1 MTDVLGTVAMLALAV
16 KGAYDGVQGNKMQ
29 CELLNDHVQRVATV
43 LRGIA
48 PSMMKDISS
57 NPAISSL
64 VETLRSAADLIT
76 GFKKKN
82 WLKKVVLHASVG
94 AKFEDLFMELDRV
107 LNVCGFAF
115 EVWAS
120 LAYFRCF
127 PPPIYYSH
135 RHHHHH
141 RYHHQPYHQHIPIN
155 TRLLHVTPPASRSVR
170 QILIQKLI

>member
-127 PPPIYYSH
+127 PHQYIIRIATTTTTVTITNHTTNIYQSIHGCFMSHH
-135 RHHHHH
+135 RH
-141 RYHHQPYHQHIPIN
+141 
-155 TRLLHVTPPASRSVR
+155 PAAFAKSSF
-170 QILIQKLI
+170 KN